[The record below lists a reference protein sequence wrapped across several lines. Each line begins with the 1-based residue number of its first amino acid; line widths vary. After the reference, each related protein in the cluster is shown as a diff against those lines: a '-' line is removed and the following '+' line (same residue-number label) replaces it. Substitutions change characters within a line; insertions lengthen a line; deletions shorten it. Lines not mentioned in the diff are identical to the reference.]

1 VFAVSVGGCFWQE
14 YNATSANCST
24 PYFDWKR
31 RGGRDSVQQRRVSG
45 SATELDVERV
55 TDNHQGS
62 YFCYTAPTD
71 DDRPPQA
78 TDAITVFVTSQSSRI
93 D

>member
-1 VFAVSVGGCFWQE
+1 
-14 YNATSANCST
+14 
-24 PYFDWKR
+24 
-31 RGGRDSVQQRRVSG
+31 VQQRRVSG
-45 SATELDVERV
+45 SATELEVERV
-55 TDNHQGS
+55 TENHQGW

-71 DDRPPQA
+71 YA

>member
-1 VFAVSVGGCFWQE
+1 VFAVSVGGCFRQE

-45 SATELDVERV
+45 SATHLEVERV

-71 DDRPPQA
+71 YA